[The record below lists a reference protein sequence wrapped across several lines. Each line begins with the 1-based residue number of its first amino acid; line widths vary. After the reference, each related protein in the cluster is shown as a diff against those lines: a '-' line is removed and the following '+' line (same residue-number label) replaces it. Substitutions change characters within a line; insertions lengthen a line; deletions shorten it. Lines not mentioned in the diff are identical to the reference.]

1 MTHADAAGSSG
12 FFGLTL
18 MWFVMMAAMMAPTV
32 WPWIRSVHHLS
43 GDESSSPTL
52 FAGQFTAG
60 YLVAW
65 LGYSALAA
73 LLQLTLVAA
82 AMLDPISGMTSWA
95 GATVFA
101 VAGVYQFVPLK
112 RACLTHCRSPLGY
125 FLARW
130 RGGRSGAFRMG
141 LDHGVYCVGCCW
153 ALMAV
158 VLAVGVM
165 NRWWMGALTAIALV
179 EQVAPSGHTLR
190 QPLGIA
196 LLVAGLWRLSSG
208 G

>member
-1 MTHADAAGSSG
+1 MTHAHTAGSSS
-12 FFGLTL
+12 FFGLTA
-18 MWFVMMAAMMAPTV
+18 MWFAMMAAMMAPIV

-43 GDESSSPTL
+43 GGEPSSRAVL
-52 FAGQFTAG
+52 AAQFTAG

-65 LGYSALAA
+65 IGYSALAA
-73 LLQLTLVAA
+73 LLQLTLIAT

-95 GATVFA
+95 GAAVFA

-125 FLARW
+125 FLVRW
-130 RGGRSGAFRMG
+130 RNGRSGAFRMG

-153 ALMAV
+153 ALMTV
-158 VLAVGVM
+158 VLAVGLM
-165 NRWWMGALTAIALV
+165 NQWSMAGLAAIALI
-179 EQVAPSGHTLR
+179 EQVTPGGHKVR

-196 LLVAGLWRLSSG
+196 LLAAGAWRLSSG
-208 G
+208 T

>member
-1 MTHADAAGSSG
+1 MPHAHAADPPG
-12 FFGLTL
+12 FFGLTA
-18 MWFVMMAAMMAPTV
+18 MWFAMMAGMMAPVV

-43 GDESSSPTL
+43 GGEASSRAL
-52 FAGQFTAG
+52 LAGQFTAG

-65 LGYSALAA
+65 LGYSVLAA
-73 LLQLTLVAA
+73 LLQLTLISA
-82 AMLDPISGMTSWA
+82 AMLDPTSGMTSWA
-95 GATVFA
+95 AGAVLA
-101 VAGVYQFVPLK
+101 VAGVYQFVPFK
-112 RACLTHCRSPLGY
+112 RACLTHCRSPIGY

-130 RGGRSGAFRMG
+130 RDGRRGAFRMG

-179 EQVAPSGHTLR
+179 EQVAPGGHRLR
-190 QPLGIA
+190 QPLGVA
-196 LLVAGLWRLSSG
+196 LLAAGMWRLSSG
-208 G
+208 S